1 MATATDEPNDMTSVY
16 LGKTSEWLARFDL
29 SDALKTDASAVIKY
43 FQSTGKQVILLSGD
57 ASSIVRNLADSL
69 GIDEAHGSML
79 PHQKLDFVQQLQR
92 GGARVMMVGD
102 GMNDAAVLRAAD
114 VSFAMG
120 SGSALAQSHADAVL
134 LSAKLSSLIDAAKAA
149 KACMKV
155 IRQNLWWA
163 TIYNLLAIP
172 AAAFGLLAPWMA
184 GLGMS
189 VSSAGVV
196 INALRLERLP
206 SRSS

>member
-1 MATATDEPNDMTSVY
+1 
-16 LGKTSEWLARFDL
+16 
-29 SDALKTDASAVIKY
+29 
-43 FQSTGKQVILLSGD
+43 
-57 ASSIVRNLADSL
+57 
-69 GIDEAHGSML
+69 
-79 PHQKLDFVQQLQR
+79 
-92 GGARVMMVGD
+92 MVGD

-120 SGSALAQSHADAVL
+120 SGAALAQSHADAVL
-134 LSAKLSSLIDAAKAA
+134 LSARLSSLIDVAEAAT
-149 KACMKV
+149 ACMKV
-155 IRQNLWWA
+155 IRQNLVWA

-196 INALRLERLP
+196 LNALRLERLP
-206 SRSS
+206 KPHKH

>member
-1 MATATDEPNDMTSVY
+1 MTSIY
-16 LGKTSEWLARFDL
+16 LGKASVWLARFDL
-29 SDALKTDASAVIKY
+29 SDALKPDASAVINY
-43 FQSTGKQVILLSGD
+43 FQSQGKQVILLSGD
-57 ASSIVRNLADSL
+57 ALNIVRSLADSM
-69 GIDEAHGSML
+69 GIDDVQGGML
-79 PHQKLDFVQQLQR
+79 PHQKLEFVQQLQSA
-92 GGARVMMVGD
+92 GARVMMVGD

-120 SGSALAQSHADAVL
+120 SGVALAQSHADAVL
-134 LSAKLSSLIDAAKAA
+134 LSAKLSSLIDAAEAA

-155 IRQNLWWA
+155 IRQNLLWA

-196 INALRLERLP
+196 INALRLQRLP
-206 SRSS
+206 SRSR